1 MAKETGKESVM
12 YVTSPCLYSEA
23 TSLEGSAT
31 DMMDWGRIDIY
42 GAFIRKDPFRIG
54 LHYPAVLAELET
66 AKMRILDVGCNEG
79 LFPRLL
85 AAQGASVV
93 GYDSAPERIAEAKRQ
108 EETQRFGIK
117 YHIATPRT
125 FSGGHV
131 FDAAVSVM
139 VLNYAAC
146 LDDLM
151 AFFVSTGRHLVPG
164 GRFVSVVLNPAFSA
178 FGENFVVRRITKLQ
192 GNAVR
197 MEFFDDDSSVP
208 KITAVQH
215 QYTQEEFERAAV
227 QGRMAPEPWKELFAT
242 RAAVAEL
249 GDNFWRRCHQAQPY
263 ALFMTRK
270 EE

>member
-1 MAKETGKESVM
+1 MC
-12 YVTSPCLYSEA
+12 VTNPCFLSAA

-31 DMMDWGRIDIY
+31 DMMDWGKIDIY
-42 GAFIRKDPFRIG
+42 GAFIRRDPFRIG
-54 LHYPAVLAELET
+54 LHYPAVLAALGNR
-66 AKMRILDVGCNEG
+66 KMRILDVGCNEG

-85 AAQGASVV
+85 AARGASVV
-93 GYDSAPERIAEAKRQ
+93 GYDSAPERISEAKQ
-108 EETQRFGIK
+108 HEEAQRLGIE
-117 YHIATPRT
+117 YHVATPRT
-125 FSGGHV
+125 FSSEHM
-131 FDAAVSVM
+131 FEAAVSVM
-139 VLNYAAC
+139 VLNYAAS
-146 LDDLM
+146 LDDLV
-151 AFFVSTGRHLVPG
+151 AFFVSTGRYLVPG
-164 GRFVSVVLNPAFSA
+164 GRFVSVVLNPSFSA
-178 FGENFVVRRITKLQ
+178 FGEDFVVRRITKLQ